1 MPAYIQGRNVNLT
14 FRPPN
19 RGPVRALHG
28 FDIEVR
34 EGEFLSIVGPSGC
47 GKSTFLNVLL
57 GLIKP
62 DSGDLTLDGKRI
74 SGPGTDRAMVFQEFG
89 LLPWR
94 TVQHNVEL
102 GLELKGM
109 AAETRREISARFIEM
124 VGLVGFEG
132 HYPHELSGGMK
143 QRVGLAR
150 ALATDPDVLL
160 MDEPFAALD
169 AQTRD
174 IMQVE
179 LLRIWQEARKTVL
192 FVTHQI
198 DEAIY
203 LSDRVMVM
211 TKRPGR
217 AKKMFRDRAAAAARL
232 RDAGDAGIQRSQA
245 RDLARAQGR
254 DHGLAD
260 DGRCRSTAELRRAPP
275 QGAARLSRGRAV
287 LRRLAGGVPGRAVQ
301 SAVHQ
306 QAEPDRRE
314 LRRFAGERRPVA
326 RSRHQRGAVPLWL
339 HRRGGGRRDGR
350 HRHGLA
356 RAGRLRA
363 RSADDR
369 VLCEPAGRA
378 GAAGDRLLRRRR
390 LRARRSSSSCSRCF
404 RSSSTPMRACARST
418 GC

>member
-1 MPAYIQGRNVNLT
+1 MQAYIEGRNINLT

-19 RGPVRALHG
+19 RGPVRALRG
-28 FDIEVR
+28 FDIDVA

-62 DSGDLTLDGKRI
+62 DSGDLTIGGRMI
-74 SGPGTDRAMVFQEFG
+74 AGPGTDRAMVFQEFG

-94 TVQHNVEL
+94 TVLANVEL
-102 GLELKGM
+102 GLELKKVPAG
-109 AAETRREISARFIEM
+109 TRRNVSQRLIEM
-124 VGLVGFEG
+124 VGLAGFEG

-174 IMQVE
+174 LMQVE

-211 TKRPGR
+211 SKRPGH
-217 AKKMFRDRAAAAARL
+217 AKRYFTIDLPRPRDYEMRVTPEFN
-232 RDAGDAGIQRSQA
+232 
-245 RDLARAQGR
+245 DLKLDIWHALK
-254 DHGLAD
+254 DEI
-260 DGRCRSTAELRRAPP
+260 S
-275 QGAARLSRGRAV
+275 V
-287 LRRLAGGVPGRAVQ
+287 
-301 SAVHQ
+301 
-306 QAEPDRRE
+306 
-314 LRRFAGERRPVA
+314 
-326 RSRHQRGAVPLWL
+326 
-339 HRRGGGRRDGR
+339 
-350 HRHGLA
+350 
-356 RAGRLRA
+356 
-363 RSADDR
+363 
-369 VLCEPAGRA
+369 
-378 GAAGDRLLRRRR
+378 
-390 LRARRSSSSCSRCF
+390 
-404 RSSSTPMRACARST
+404 
-418 GC
+418 

>member
-1 MPAYIQGRNVNLT
+1 MSAYIQGRNVNLT

-19 RGPVRALHG
+19 RGPVRALQG

-57 GLIKP
+57 GLLKP
-62 DSGDLTLDGKRI
+62 DSGDIRMHGKPI
-74 SGPGTDRAMVFQEFG
+74 AGPGPDRAMVFQEFG

-94 TVQHNVEL
+94 TVQNNIEL
-102 GLELKGM
+102 GLELKGV
-109 AAETRREISARFIEM
+109 AAEIRRGTSRQFIDM
-124 VGLVGFEG
+124 VGLGGFES

-174 IMQVE
+174 IMQAE

-211 TKRPGR
+211 TRRPGH
-217 AKKMFRDRAAAAARL
+217 AKRIFEIDLPRPRDYEMRVTREFN
-232 RDAGDAGIQRSQA
+232 
-245 RDLARAQGR
+245 DLKLEVWHTLK
-254 DHGLAD
+254 DEI
-260 DGRCRSTAELRRAPP
+260 TI
-275 QGAARLSRGRAV
+275 
-287 LRRLAGGVPGRAVQ
+287 
-301 SAVHQ
+301 
-306 QAEPDRRE
+306 
-314 LRRFAGERRPVA
+314 
-326 RSRHQRGAVPLWL
+326 
-339 HRRGGGRRDGR
+339 
-350 HRHGLA
+350 
-356 RAGRLRA
+356 
-363 RSADDR
+363 
-369 VLCEPAGRA
+369 
-378 GAAGDRLLRRRR
+378 
-390 LRARRSSSSCSRCF
+390 
-404 RSSSTPMRACARST
+404 
-418 GC
+418 